1 MEEESCLKG
10 PENSFNKIIEK
21 IPNLKKEM
29 PKKVQKAYR
38 TPNKLEQKLKFPC
51 HIIKKILKIKSK
63 ERILKVEYK
72 WKRPSNR

>member
-1 MEEESCLKG
+1 MEEESWLKG

-38 TPNKLEQKLKFPC
+38 TPNKLEQKLKFP
-51 HIIKKILKIKSK
+51 
-63 ERILKVEYK
+63 
-72 WKRPSNR
+72 